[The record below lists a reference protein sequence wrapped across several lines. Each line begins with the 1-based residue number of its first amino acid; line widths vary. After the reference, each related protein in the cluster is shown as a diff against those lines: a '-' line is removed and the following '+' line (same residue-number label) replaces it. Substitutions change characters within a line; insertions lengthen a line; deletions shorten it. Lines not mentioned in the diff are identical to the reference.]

1 MIWLLVLAA
10 CAPSQKKVDSWSR
23 PVDQHA
29 KVESS
34 PELVAR
40 GAYIANTIGVCVECH
55 NGRPADFDY
64 KTQPQRFNE
73 FSDMFGGV
81 TVETGGMRIGIANIT
96 PDRQTGIGGW
106 TDDEIRRAIRDG
118 INHNG
123 DKLISFMPFMQY
135 QYMSDG
141 DVNAL
146 VAYLRSLQ
154 PVNKERGEMK
164 MPFFF
169 KNLML
174 AQGHAPAV
182 SVPEPNREDPIAYG
196 RYLVHLGHCAECHSA
211 GYSWH
216 GADDDPAYLTGSKIR
231 FKEPT
236 GKYPAPNLTP
246 DKETGIG
253 NYTPADVVRALRT
266 GTRLDGQMMQPPMGP
281 FAEAYGRAT
290 DEDLNAIAA
299 YLFSLNPVNQKQKKR
314 VLNELGEQYA
324 ATRKKALDER
334 IAKEAAEKQAAME
347 AAGATGTPA
356 GKAKAKP

>member
-1 MIWLLVLAA
+1 MFWLVVLAA
-10 CAPSQKKVDSWSR
+10 CAPSKNKIESFTR

-29 KVESS
+29 KVEST

-55 NGRPADFDY
+55 NGRPADFSY
-64 KTQPQRFNE
+64 LNEPERFNE
-73 FSDMFGGV
+73 FSDMFGGY
-81 TVETGGMRIGIANIT
+81 TLRSIGVQIAVPNIT

-106 TDDEIRRAIRDG
+106 SDDEIRRAIRDG
-118 INHNG
+118 IQHDG
-123 DKLISFMPFMQY
+123 DKLLSFMPFMQY

-154 PVNKERGEMK
+154 PVNKPRGETK
-164 MPFFF
+164 MPFVFE
-169 KNLML
+169 NVML
-174 AQGHAPAV
+174 AQGHEPVV
-182 SVPEPNREDPIAYG
+182 SVPEPDRSDPIAYG
-196 RYLVHLGHCAECHSA
+196 RYLVHLGHCGECHSA
-211 GYSWH
+211 ALTWH
-216 GADDDPAYLTGSKIR
+216 GADDDPEYLTGSKIA

-246 DKETGIG
+246 DKATGIG
-253 NYTPADVVRALRT
+253 NYTPEDVVRSLRT

-290 DEDLNAIAA
+290 DEDLNAIAQ
-299 YLFSLNPVNQKQKKR
+299 YLFSLPPVEQKQKKR
-314 VLNELGEQYA
+314 ELNELGEQYA
-324 ATRKKALDER
+324 AQRKKALDER
-334 IAKEAAEKQAAME
+334 IAKEAAEKQAALE

-356 GKAKAKP
+356 AGKPKK

>member
-1 MIWLLVLAA
+1 MIWLLALA
-10 CAPSQKKVDSWSR
+10 CAPSQTKIDSFTR
-23 PVDQHA
+23 DVDQHD

-34 PELVAR
+34 PEMVAR

-55 NGRPADFDY
+55 NGRPSDFDY
-64 KTQPQRFNE
+64 KTQPERFNE
-73 FSDMFGGV
+73 FSDMFGGY
-81 TVETGGMRIGIANIT
+81 TVKTGGMVLSIPNIT
-96 PDRQTGIGGW
+96 PDRQTGIGDW

-118 INHNG
+118 INHDG

-135 QYMSDG
+135 QYMSDA

-154 PVNKERGEMK
+154 PVNKQRGEMK
-164 MPFFF
+164 MPFFI

-174 AQGHAPAV
+174 AQGHEPTV
-182 SVPEPNREDPIAYG
+182 NVPEPDRSDPIAYG
-196 RYLVHLGHCAECHSA
+196 RDLVHLGHCGECHSA
-211 GYSWH
+211 AYTWH
-216 GADDDPAYLTGSKIR
+216 GADDDPAYLAGSKIR

-253 NYTPADVVRALRT
+253 NYTPEDLVRAMRT

-281 FAEAYGRAT
+281 FAEAYGRMT
-290 DEDLNAIAA
+290 DEDLDAIAA
-299 YLFSLNPVNQKQKKR
+299 YLFSLPPVNQKQKKR
-314 VLNELGEQYA
+314 ELNELGEQYA

-334 IAKEAAEKQAAME
+334 IAKEAAQKQAAMD

-356 GKAKAKP
+356 GKAKP